1 MESRS
6 GRLRGSN
13 KKDRGQPLFFLHAI
27 FFSRLVERFP
37 AGSQHWFRVET
48 PRAPFLE
55 NAYYPKTSL
64 TGTSPIISGMRCQ
77 PSSVLGLPQLSNK
90 VLL

>member
-13 KKDRGQPLFFLHAI
+13 KKDRGQPLFFLRAI
-27 FFSRLVERFP
+27 FGRLVERVP
-37 AGSQHWFRVET
+37 ARSQHRVRVEM

-55 NAYYPKTSL
+55 NAYYTQESL
-64 TGTSPIISGMRCQ
+64 IRSYAVISRMRCQ
-77 PSSVLGLPQLSNK
+77 AGSVLGLPQLSNK

>member
-27 FFSRLVERFP
+27 FFGRLVERFP
-37 AGSQHWFRVET
+37 AGSQHRFRVEM

-55 NAYYPKTSL
+55 NAYHPQESL
-64 TGTSPIISGMRCQ
+64 IGSCAVISRIRCQ
-77 PSSVLGLPQLSNK
+77 AGSVLGLPQLGNEI
-90 VLL
+90 LL